1 MRHPSG
7 DIGDHP
13 ESRVQLIAAGDG
25 PVELRHLP
33 RSSGRGMGVG
43 STDLDRLGHQGVDL
57 LMIGVAVATLRVV
70 ADDDLR
76 PEFAHDR
83 HERPESLLPVMLT
96 NARGLRAAGV
106 PAIPSIRQA
115 VGTTEWRVAAQ
126 RRECAMQ
133 FQNSVAT
140 ELIGSVDHEI
150 GPRIADHLTLFTE
163 RARQHGDVDARAHV
177 MGDGPAGGDA
187 LVVRVRMD
195 QQQPLRLRH
204 RLFCHNL
211 LCHNLFRHASS
222 LATRCVIVCFGLWVG
237 QPFIARRAFAPHPVT
252 TALSHRQA

>member
-1 MRHPSG
+1 
-7 DIGDHP
+7 
-13 ESRVQLIAAGDG
+13 
-25 PVELRHLP
+25 
-33 RSSGRGMGVG
+33 MGVR
-43 STDLDRLGHQGVDL
+43 SADLDRLGHQGVDL
-57 LMIGVAVATLRVV
+57 LMIWVAVAALGVV
-70 ADDDLR
+70 TDDDLR

-83 HERPESLLPVMLT
+83 HERPESHLPVCVDEC
-96 NARGLRAAGV
+96 ARLESSRGSGHSRISPAAG
-106 PAIPSIRQA
+106 A
-115 VGTTEWRVAAQ
+115 TEEAGRVAAQ

-195 QQQPLRLRH
+195 QQQPLRLSH

-222 LATRCVIVCFGLWVG
+222 LATRCVIVCLVSGSGSRSSL
-237 QPFIARRAFAPHPVT
+237 AEHS
-252 TALSHRQA
+252 SHVR